1 MSDQNQLPL
10 ETPREWLRY
19 AEGDLR
25 VAERELLSEA
35 PAYHTICFLCQ
46 GAAEKFLKG
55 YLIAQGWELDKTH
68 DILKLLKECS
78 NHDPQLGELV
88 VEGEILNEYI
98 IAGRYPGDIA
108 FEDIGKIEAEE
119 AVAAARAIRARVAGL
134 VGTA

>member
-119 AVAAARAIRARVAGL
+119 AVAAARARSLRAI
-134 VGTA
+134 